1 MGNVAIGE
9 NVPLRSLKPHYDALL
24 FSYGASKDRKL
35 AVPGEDLP
43 GIVSARAFVGWY
55 NGLPEYENLDPDLT
69 VDDTAHV
76 IGNGNVALDV
86 ARVLLSDVDRLR
98 TTDISAQALDTLSR
112 SKIKHVHIYGR
123 RGPMQAAFTIKEI
136 RELMTLPKVAFEPLD
151 TRLLPQADY
160 ISKLPR
166 LEQRKYRLAALL
178 AKGTQHG
185 PEQLE
190 KSWSLRSLL
199 SPAAFESTAGST
211 HLESMILDETEYDEP
226 DNTFTPT
233 ARVHKTGQQIKQAA
247 RLVFRSIGYK
257 SQMLPGLD
265 EDLGITFDE
274 TAGIIPNDLH
284 GRVVN
289 PAGGPTSLTA
299 KHIHGCYC
307 AGWAKNGPT
316 GVIASTMDDAFA
328 SADILLKDW
337 EDEVP
342 FLNGTRAATAEGT
355 GQGWAGV
362 IQEDEVKK
370 ASNLRRVTWQD
381 WLMIDADEKKRG
393 KRNGKPR
400 EKIKGIDEM
409 LSVLD

>member
-1 MGNVAIGE
+1 MKA
-9 NVPLRSLKPHYDALL
+9 HYDALL

-35 AVPGEDLP
+35 GVPGEDLP

-86 ARVLLSDVDRLR
+86 ARVLLSDVNRLR
-98 TTDISAQALDTLSR
+98 TTDISAQALDILSR
-112 SKIKHVHIYGR
+112 SRIKHVHIYGR

-136 RELMTLPKVAFEPLD
+136 RELMTLPRVAFEPMD
-151 TRLLPQADY
+151 PQFLPQADY

-185 PEQLE
+185 AEQLE

-199 SPAAFESTAGST
+199 SPAEFKPIPGSA
-211 HLESMILDETEYDEP
+211 HLESMILDKTGYDEYG
-226 DNTFTPT
+226 DTFRPT
-233 ARVHKTGQQIKQAA
+233 ARVHKTGQQIERSA

-257 SQMLPGLD
+257 SQTLNRLQ
-265 EDLGITFDE
+265 EDLGIVFDE
-274 TAGIIPNDLH
+274 KAGIIPNDIH
-284 GRVVN
+284 GRVMN

-299 KHIHGCYC
+299 QHVYGCYC
-307 AGWAKNGPT
+307 AGWVKNGPT

-337 EDEVP
+337 EGEVP
-342 FLNGTRAATAEGT
+342 FLNGTRAATTEGT

-362 IQEDEVKK
+362 IQETEVKIRGIPRNV
-370 ASNLRRVTWQD
+370 SWQD
-381 WLMIDADEKKRG
+381 WLIIDADEKKRG
-393 KRNGKPR
+393 KRSGKPR